1 MVANGASF
9 RETADTLH
17 VNVSTVARWFNE
29 PEVQEEY
36 RQRVRGAA
44 FGIYSKA
51 VQVLMEQLDHG
62 NPWVRQGAAR
72 ELMNRFSDQATGID
86 SREVLIRVEG
96 APDIGLPEATGNAT
110 GNATGYIDDK
120 DADIT

>member
-9 RETADTLH
+9 REAAETLH
-17 VNVSTVARWFNE
+17 VGLGTISKWFNE

-96 APDIGLPEATGNAT
+96 APDIGLPEATGD
-110 GNATGYIDDK
+110 ATGYIDGGS
-120 DADIT
+120 ADIT

>member
-1 MVANGASF
+1 MVAHGASF
-9 RETADTLH
+9 REAAETLH
-17 VNVSTVARWFNE
+17 VGLGTISKWFNE

-72 ELMNRFSDQATGID
+72 ELLGRFGDQATGID

-96 APDIGLPEATGNAT
+96 APDIGLPAATGDV
-110 GNATGYIDDK
+110 TGYIDDK